1 MDHSRR
7 YDDIL
12 YQSRPISARHSPMS
26 LRDRAAQFSPF
37 AALSG
42 HEEQIDETARLT
54 DGRVELSE
62 EARAELDRTQQ
73 WLLDHL
79 AQQPVVLVTY
89 FVPDSRKSGG
99 AYQTVSGAVK
109 GVDPWERWLLLTD
122 GRRIAMDEVLLLKL
136 CDTVDGAE

>member
-1 MDHSRR
+1 MERDHA

-12 YQSRPISARHSPMS
+12 YRQRPVSALHLPMS

-54 DGRVELSE
+54 EGRIELSE

-79 AQQPVVLVTY
+79 DQKPVVSVTY

-99 AYQTVSGAVK
+99 AYQTITGTVK
-109 GVDPWERWLLLTD
+109 GVAPWEQCLLLTD
-122 GRRIAMDEVLLLKL
+122 GSRIDLDAVLLLNVWETK
-136 CDTVDGAE
+136 EE

>member
-1 MDHSRR
+1 MERDHN
-7 YDDIL
+7 YEDIL
-12 YQSRPISARHSPMS
+12 YQQRPVSARHSPMS

-54 DGRVELSE
+54 EGRIELSE

-79 AQQPVVLVTY
+79 EQRPVVSVTY

-99 AYQTVSGAVK
+99 AYATITGTVK
-109 GVDPWERWLLLTD
+109 GVDPWERCLRLTD
-122 GRRIAMDEVLLLKL
+122 GRRIDLDAVLLLNVCETK
-136 CDTVDGAE
+136 EE